1 MGAQQSTS
9 TWNWDPRRILVP
21 RSRDPFTVANGLLPV
36 SFPADARG
44 DDRNAFPICALA
56 GVDASAVTPVRQEG
70 DDSMHRR
77 TIVEGVMGG
86 TIGAVAIA
94 VWFLCIDVSMG
105 QPFRTPA
112 LLGATFF
119 EGLRDPPALHITARL
134 VLEYTVLHWVAFVA
148 FGLVA
153 ARILAAAD
161 RDPRLLFVVFM
172 LFCCFEVFA
181 FGLIS
186 VLAEWLFEVLAWWTL
201 VLANLLAGLIMLGF
215 FFRRHRSAWHQFL
228 VQSE

>member
-1 MGAQQSTS
+1 MY
-9 TWNWDPRRILVP
+9 R
-21 RSRDPFTVANGLLPV
+21 
-36 SFPADARG
+36 
-44 DDRNAFPICALA
+44 
-56 GVDASAVTPVRQEG
+56 
-70 DDSMHRR
+70 H

-112 LLGATFF
+112 LLGATLF
-119 EGLRDPPALHITARL
+119 EGLRDPAALHPTVRV
-134 VLEYTVLHWVAFVA
+134 VLEYTLVHWAAFVA

-153 ARILAAAD
+153 AGLLDAAD

-181 FGLIS
+181 LGLTS
-186 VLAEWLFEVLAWWTL
+186 VLAEWLFGVLAWWTL
-201 VLANLLAGLIMLGF
+201 VLANFLAGLIMLRF
-215 FFRRHRSAWHQFL
+215 FFRRHRSTWHQFL
-228 VQSE
+228 LLSE

>member
-1 MGAQQSTS
+1 
-9 TWNWDPRRILVP
+9 
-21 RSRDPFTVANGLLPV
+21 
-36 SFPADARG
+36 
-44 DDRNAFPICALA
+44 
-56 GVDASAVTPVRQEG
+56 
-70 DDSMHRR
+70 MHRH

-119 EGLRDPPALHITARL
+119 EGLRDPAALHTTVRL
-134 VLEYTVLHWVAFVA
+134 VLEYTVLHWVTFVA
-148 FGLVA
+148 FGLVTA
-153 ARILAAAD
+153 GLLAAAD

-181 FGLIS
+181 LGLIS

-201 VLANLLAGLIMLGF
+201 VLANLLAGLSMLGF
-215 FFRRHRSAWHQFL
+215 FFRRHRSTWHEFL

>member
-1 MGAQQSTS
+1 MNGG
-9 TWNWDPRRILVP
+9 PRRILIP
-21 RSRDPFTVANGLLPV
+21 RPRGPLTLANGLLPV
-36 SFPADARG
+36 SFPADAQG
-44 DDRNAFPICALA
+44 DDRNALPIRALA
-56 GVDASAVTPVRQEG
+56 EVDASAVTHVTQEG

-112 LLGATFF
+112 LLGATLF
-119 EGLRDPPALHITARL
+119 EGLKDPAALHPTVRV
-134 VLEYTVLHWVAFVA
+134 VLEYTLVHWVAFVA

-153 ARILAAAD
+153 AVLLAAAD

-181 FGLIS
+181 LGLIS
-186 VLAEWLFEVLAWWTL
+186 VLAEWLFGVLAWWTL
-201 VLANLLAGLIMLGF
+201 VLANFLAGLIMLGF
-215 FFRRHRSAWHQFL
+215 FFRRHRRTWHQFL
-228 VQSE
+228 VLSE

>member
-1 MGAQQSTS
+1 
-9 TWNWDPRRILVP
+9 
-21 RSRDPFTVANGLLPV
+21 
-36 SFPADARG
+36 
-44 DDRNAFPICALA
+44 
-56 GVDASAVTPVRQEG
+56 
-70 DDSMHRR
+70 MHRR

-112 LLGATFF
+112 LLGATLF
-119 EGLRDPPALHITARL
+119 EGLRDPAALHTTARV
-134 VLEYTVLHWVAFVA
+134 VLEYTLLHWAAFVA
-148 FGLVA
+148 FGLLA
-153 ARILAAAD
+153 AGLLAAAD

-181 FGLIS
+181 LGLIS
-186 VLAEWLFEVLAWWTL
+186 ILAEWLFEVLAWWTL

-215 FFRRHRSAWHQFL
+215 FFRRHRSAWRQFL

>member
-1 MGAQQSTS
+1 M
-9 TWNWDPRRILVP
+9 R
-21 RSRDPFTVANGLLPV
+21 
-36 SFPADARG
+36 
-44 DDRNAFPICALA
+44 
-56 GVDASAVTPVRQEG
+56 
-70 DDSMHRR
+70 RR

-112 LLGATFF
+112 LLGATLF
-119 EGLRDPPALHITARL
+119 EGLKDPAALHPTVRV
-134 VLEYTVLHWVAFVA
+134 VLEYTLVHWVAFVA

-153 ARILAAAD
+153 AVLLAAAD

-181 FGLIS
+181 LGLIS
-186 VLAEWLFEVLAWWTL
+186 VLAEWLF
-201 VLANLLAGLIMLGF
+201 GLWRPGSWPQRIEIRACSSSCSCCF
-215 FFRRHRSAWHQFL
+215 AASRSSRWG
-228 VQSE
+228 

>member
-1 MGAQQSTS
+1 
-9 TWNWDPRRILVP
+9 
-21 RSRDPFTVANGLLPV
+21 
-36 SFPADARG
+36 
-44 DDRNAFPICALA
+44 
-56 GVDASAVTPVRQEG
+56 
-70 DDSMHRR
+70 MHKH
-77 TIVEGVMGG
+77 TIVEGMIGG
-86 TIGAVAIA
+86 TIGAVAVA

-112 LLGATFF
+112 LLGATLF
-119 EGLRDPPALHITARL
+119 EGLRDPAALHTTARL
-134 VLEYTVLHWVAFVA
+134 VLEYTVLHGVAFVA

-153 ARILAAAD
+153 AGLLAAAD

-181 FGLIS
+181 LGLIS

-201 VLANLLAGLIMLGF
+201 VLANLLAALLMLGF
-215 FFRRHRSAWHQFL
+215 FFRRHRSTWHQFL

>member
-1 MGAQQSTS
+1 
-9 TWNWDPRRILVP
+9 L
-21 RSRDPFTVANGLLPV
+21 ANGLLPV
-36 SFPADARG
+36 SFPADAQG
-44 DDRNAFPICALA
+44 DDRNALPIRALA
-56 GVDASAVTPVRQEG
+56 EVDASAGIHVTQEG

-112 LLGATFF
+112 LLGATLF
-119 EGLRDPPALHITARL
+119 EGLKDPAALHPTVRV
-134 VLEYTVLHWVAFVA
+134 VLEYTLVHWVAFVA

-153 ARILAAAD
+153 AGLLAAAD

-181 FGLIS
+181 LGLIS
-186 VLAEWLFEVLAWWTL
+186 VLAEWLFGVLAWWTL
-201 VLANLLAGLIMLGF
+201 VLANFLAGLIMLGF
-215 FFRRHRSAWHQFL
+215 FFRRHRRTWHQFL
-228 VQSE
+228 VLSE